1 MFEDAL
7 KKAGLD
13 TNTTLA
19 GNVFSFKR
27 EEGDIGLFIT
37 LALKVFLFVF
47 GNFKLNFDCL
57 VQ

>member
-19 GNVFSFKR
+19 GNVFKFR

-37 LALKVFLFVF
+37 LEPKFSYLSL
-47 GNFKLNFDCL
+47 GTLN
-57 VQ
+57 

>member
-19 GNVFSFKR
+19 GNVFKFR

-37 LALKVFLFVF
+37 LEPKVFLFVF

-57 VQ
+57 VK